1 MKDKEKRQARQVSQR
16 LKEELGRF
24 IGPLVKALD
33 EKLDK
38 RLVRTFV
45 KTLEA
50 IIEFRHSSA
59 GLLLSEL
66 GAYITNG
73 GQAPA
78 GTKRLSNLLRSPRW
92 NYQAIEDFLW
102 RQAKA
107 RLEQLQTARQLAL
120 LVWDDSC
127 AGPKPTN
134 YSLPMKNS

>member
-1 MKDKEKRQARQVSQR
+1 MTKERPPSKLRIGKRRRTWRSFVMKDKEKRQARQVSQR

-78 GTKRLSNLLRSPRW
+78 GTKRLSNL
-92 NYQAIEDFLW
+92 
-102 RQAKA
+102 
-107 RLEQLQTARQLAL
+107 
-120 LVWDDSC
+120 
-127 AGPKPTN
+127 
-134 YSLPMKNS
+134 